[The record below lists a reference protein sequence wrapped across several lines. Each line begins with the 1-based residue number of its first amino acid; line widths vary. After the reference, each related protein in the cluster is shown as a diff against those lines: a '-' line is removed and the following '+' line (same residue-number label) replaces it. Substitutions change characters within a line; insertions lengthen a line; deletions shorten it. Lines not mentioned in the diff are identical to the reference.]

1 MNDTRTHRKH
11 RAAALQTAYYLPTGI
26 WPLVPYVGIRTFEWF
41 TGPKTDRWLVQ
52 TVAALVGVIGMV
64 IGLARA
70 RNRITPEIEILAVG
84 SALSLTTVDV
94 VFVARRRI
102 SPIYLLDALAN
113 LIIVANWLAGRRSRG

>member
-1 MNDTRTHRKH
+1 MDDSRTAYQR
-11 RAAALQTAYYLPTGI
+11 RAAAMQAAYYVPTGV
-26 WPLVPYVGIRTFEWF
+26 WPLIPSVGMRTFEML

-52 TVAALVGVIGMV
+52 TVGALVGVVGMV

-70 RNRITPEIEILAVG
+70 RNRITPEIEILAVS